1 MWRSLNRGLRPTRL
15 VGGLCLLAACTSPL
29 ATLESVAGASASV
42 PVQRIFGADA
52 VATSIAISQS
62 EFPVAQSAK
71 AVVLARSDFFA
82 DALAGGPLA
91 AHVHGPLLIT
101 PGASK
106 SSNLDPLV
114 LQEIERVLP
123 VGGTVYVLGGALAL
137 SPDIDATLR
146 GADYAVVRIAG
157 SNEYATAVDVA
168 EQLGN
173 PSTVFE
179 ATGLNFAD
187 ALSADPAAI
196 VRHGAILLTDGR
208 TQAPETAAYL
218 AAHPGDTRFAIG
230 GPLAAYGADPSA
242 TPVYGQDQY
251 ATSAAVAATFFPS
264 PSRFGAA
271 TGTSFPDALSG
282 GPFMGAADDGPL
294 LLVRPSGP
302 LPLPVAGYLTGSSAS
317 GLAGGDLFGGGLA
330 VESEV
335 LAELESASPAGVQY
349 GPGPM
354 GSYTVQTQPPPGS
367 CHYRYVGSDP
377 LPDPRCTPG
386 ALNPDVTQSTI
397 GATICVS
404 GYTSSIRPPEA
415 VTEPEKTASASAYGY
430 TGSFS
435 TAEYDHLVPLE
446 LGGDPNDPANL
457 WIEPNDNPQATSFAN
472 AKDVLEN
479 KLNDLVCTGKLSLA
493 AAQAAI
499 ATNWVTAYKTYVGSL
514 PNPAPP
520 PPPPP
525 SATCAASAASAND
538 GYPGDYYVTVHS
550 NQPHTEATAQDGADK
565 WSDETNG
572 TGYVRILLYYQY
584 AGERITVTVGSA
596 HCSTTA

>member
-1 MWRSLNRGLRPTRL
+1 MWKLRNGSPRPTRL
-15 VGGLCLLAACTSPL
+15 IGGICLVVACAAPV
-29 ATLESVAGASASV
+29 AALEFVAGASTSV

-52 VATSIAISQS
+52 IATSIAISQS
-62 EFPVAQSAK
+62 EFPAAQSAK

-106 SSNLDPLV
+106 SSNLDPRV

-123 VGGTVYVLGGALAL
+123 VGGTVYVLGGTLAL
-137 SPDIDATLR
+137 SPNIDATLR
-146 GADYAVVRIAG
+146 KANYAVVRIAG
-157 SNEYATAVDVA
+157 ANEYATAVDIA
-168 EQLGN
+168 EKLGN
-173 PSTVFE
+173 PSTILE

-196 VRHGAILLTDGR
+196 VRDGAILLTDGR

-218 AAHPGDTRFAIG
+218 AAHPGDARYAVG

-242 TPVYGQDQY
+242 TPVYGQNQY

-282 GPFMGAADDGPL
+282 GAFMGAANNGPL
-294 LLVRPSGP
+294 LLVQPSGP
-302 LPLPVAGYLTGSSAS
+302 LPLPVASYLTGSES
-317 GLAGGDLFGGGLA
+317 GLAGGFLFGGELA
-330 VESEV
+330 VASEV
-335 LAELESASPAGVQY
+335 LAELESMSPAGVQY

-354 GSYTVQTQPPPGS
+354 GTYTVQTQPPSGS
-367 CHYRYVGSDP
+367 CHYRYIGSDP
-377 LPDPRCTPG
+377 LPDPTCTPG

-397 GATICVS
+397 GATICTS
-404 GYTSSIRPPEA
+404 GYTSSIRPPET
-415 VTEPEKTASASAYGY
+415 VTDPEKTASASAYGY

-435 TAEYDHLVPLE
+435 TGEYDHLVPLE

-457 WIEPNDNPQATSFAN
+457 WIEPNDNPRATSFAN
-472 AKDVLEN
+472 TKDVLEN
-479 KLNDLVCTGKLSLA
+479 KLNDLVCSGKLSLA

-499 ATNWVTAYKTYVGSL
+499 VTNWVRAYETYVGPL
-514 PNPAPP
+514 PNPTPP
-520 PPPPP
+520 PPPPNP
-525 SATCAASAASAND
+525 SCTASAASAND
-538 GYPGDYYVTVHS
+538 GYAGDYYVSIHS
-550 NQPHTEATAQDGADK
+550 NQPNTEATAHDATDS

-572 TGYVRILLYYQY
+572 TGYVRILLYFQY
-584 AGERITVTVGSA
+584 SGERITVTVGSA
-596 HCSTTA
+596 RCYTTA